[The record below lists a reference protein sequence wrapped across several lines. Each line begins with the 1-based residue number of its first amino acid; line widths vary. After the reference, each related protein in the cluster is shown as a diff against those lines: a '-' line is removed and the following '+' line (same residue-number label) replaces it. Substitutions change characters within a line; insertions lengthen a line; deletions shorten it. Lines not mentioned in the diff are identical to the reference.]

1 MQCDRR
7 YGSQDAAGE
16 VQHFFRTAK
25 ACSGSAQSL
34 RELFKVGLLIG
45 RQHRQDVL
53 LDAVTFGHA
62 YQRLSA
68 LSYLGTT
75 HFGNRFAG
83 SIARGVVNDAVAGLP
98 RIEFFAEFLKNVFN
112 HDVSSHKHKRKNS
125 PMINATGQT
134 KLTYSHR
141 LTSGGSCWQALPAAD
156 RFLLLISNGI
166 HFTDDPS
173 PPGSSSKYSLS
184 ASVRGQDP

>member
-1 MQCDRR
+1 MEVFRIDDDGDVTRAGVEGELYVTSKESRVGYVEKFFVQCDRR

-98 RIEFFAEFLKNVFN
+98 RIEFFAKFLKNVFN
-112 HDVSSHKHKRKNS
+112 HDVSSYKHKRKNS
-125 PMINATGQT
+125 LMINATGQT
-134 KLTYSHR
+134 KLTSSHR
-141 LTSGGSCWQALPAAD
+141 LTSGG
-156 RFLLLISNGI
+156 LLQVG
-166 HFTDDPS
+166 FCC
-173 PPGSSSKYSLS
+173 
-184 ASVRGQDP
+184 